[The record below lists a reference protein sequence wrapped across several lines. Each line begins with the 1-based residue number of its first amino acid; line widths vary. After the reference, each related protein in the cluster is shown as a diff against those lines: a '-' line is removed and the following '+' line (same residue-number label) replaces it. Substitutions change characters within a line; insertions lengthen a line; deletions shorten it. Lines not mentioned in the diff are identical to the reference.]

1 MDSATPLPF
10 ECSRCA
16 ATNRPAA
23 RFCAGCGAPRFPVE
37 QSEELTMTSSEELR
51 AEHRNRFLFRMKH
64 LRLQAWLFGLMLL
77 SSLALG
83 LYSHAVD
90 LTVRAEAIAVGWD
103 VAVVFAFGAA
113 YWKDIRFLFVPRV
126 PGLRPGLQVFF
137 ASIAILCAFEL
148 GFRALA
154 MAGVPFVSFT
164 ASYVESGFPR
174 WAVYAWLSVI
184 PAVSEEVAFRGVIQ
198 EGLSHVG
205 TKREALVIQSA
216 LFGVLHLSPIAFF
229 THTLMGL
236 AFGWV
241 RDRTRSIYPG
251 MLIHAAWN
259 AWIVFEETRG
269 SF

>member
-1 MDSATPLPF
+1 
-10 ECSRCA
+10 
-16 ATNRPAA
+16 
-23 RFCAGCGAPRFPVE
+23 
-37 QSEELTMTSSEELR
+37 MTSSEELR